1 MSSGEA
7 PPRGGGVASL
17 SSYEL
22 RYGLLVVDEACE
34 AVGPDTPQLPGRERL
49 NKGLGAKGLHR
60 AGEPDPW

>member
-1 MSSGEA
+1 M
-7 PPRGGGVASL
+7 ASL

-22 RYGLLVVDEACE
+22 RFGLLVVDEACE